1 MEKQLEEICS
11 RLDEALLEY
20 LNLISNYQE
29 NWQQISKD
37 LEGAFMQLA
46 HAKYTMGP
54 GRLTQ
59 DQYDGR
65 MQAATRILISQNL
78 GVEEE
83 KKHYNHQFSLI
94 SGYLENDENIIDESE
109 SSQIID
115 SSSTLRRRNVKELET
130 KTDNTAKTDK
140 PQKKKIIRDP
150 LHWFGLLV
158 PPSLRDSQKHF
169 KQGLVNMVNLLNL
182 RNEIL
187 EKEAQYKIM
196 KQEKEKI
203 MQELSKSKEPV
214 SEEKNTQENAL

>member
-1 MEKQLEEICS
+1 MEEICTK
-11 RLDEALLEY
+11 LDEALLEY
-20 LNLISNYQE
+20 LSLISKYQE
-29 NWQQISKD
+29 NWQQISKE

-46 HAKYTMGP
+46 HTKYTMGP

-83 KKHYNHQFSLI
+83 EKHYNHQFSLI
-94 SGYLENDENIIDESE
+94 NGHLENDENINESE
-109 SSQIID
+109 SSQSID
-115 SSSTLRRRNVKELET
+115 NSSILRRRNVKELET
-130 KTDNTAKTDK
+130 KTDNTNKTKK
-140 PQKKKIIRDP
+140 PQKKQIIRDP

-169 KQGLVNMVNLLNL
+169 KQGLVNMVNLLNI

-187 EKEAQYKIM
+187 EKEAQYRIL
-196 KQEKEKI
+196 KQEKEKF

-214 SEEKNTQENAL
+214 NEEKNTQENVS